1 MLYLALD
8 TKQVK
13 ILSLKKSLM
22 NQYHSSFFSKY
33 YQTELLKNGEI
44 ENLDFLA
51 SAIKEVLINL
61 PQDHSKDKETIL
73 ILPQESFLFF
83 RCELPK
89 EIAASAIGSFIKDKA
104 KTDLK
109 ITLEDYVFNYTLF
122 YHQAKNYLSFFAL
135 NKKLLLSYKNA
146 LELIDLKIINI
157 IPETL
162 AYYKL
167 FEKTLRLDKQE
178 IISYV
183 IYEKERLKAYFYD
196 SFGLI
201 DNQCYLR
208 DLDEKTDIQVILKE
222 KGTEYLQQ
230 GKKINRLILSG
241 VAATDIRQDTFTKAV
256 GIWTNPL
263 KRIIPNFYQD
273 YLKMLITANQV
284 LPILDADVCLGAF
297 IFSKENKHFSLIK
310 KSLLTNKIKFK
321 IPLPKKELFII
332 AITSIISFF
341 CFYLIFEIKSKAL
354 NFSLP
359 QLTFTRTITP
369 TLTPTQPPT
378 PTSTPAFKKEE
389 LKIKILNGSGITG
402 KAAALK
408 KVLQDDQ
415 YGEIITGNA
424 DNNDYQSTII
434 RTKKNYLSAI
444 PLLKTSLSEFLD
456 SPQTDLLADEETADI
471 IIIIGKDIK

>member
-1 MLYLALD
+1 M
-8 TKQVK
+8 
-13 ILSLKKSLM
+13 
-22 NQYHSSFFSKY
+22 
-33 YQTELLKNGEI
+33 
-44 ENLDFLA
+44 
-51 SAIKEVLINL
+51 
-61 PQDHSKDKETIL
+61 
-73 ILPQESFLFF
+73 
-83 RCELPK
+83 
-89 EIAASAIGSFIKDKA
+89 
-104 KTDLK
+104 
-109 ITLEDYVFNYTLF
+109 
-122 YHQAKNYLSFFAL
+122 
-135 NKKLLLSYKNA
+135 
-146 LELIDLKIINI
+146 
-157 IPETL
+157 
-162 AYYKL
+162 
-167 FEKTLRLDKQE
+167 
-178 IISYV
+178 
-183 IYEKERLKAYFYD
+183 
-196 SFGLI
+196 
-201 DNQCYLR
+201 
-208 DLDEKTDIQVILKE
+208 
-222 KGTEYLQQ
+222 
-230 GKKINRLILSG
+230 
-241 VAATDIRQDTFTKAV
+241 
-256 GIWTNPL
+256 
-263 KRIIPNFYQD
+263 
-273 YLKMLITANQV
+273 
-284 LPILDADVCLGAF
+284 
-297 IFSKENKHFSLIK
+297 
-310 KSLLTNKIKFK
+310 LTNKIKFK

-424 DNNDYQSTII
+424 DNNDYQRTII